1 MSRNVHL
8 THLINP
14 FLFIFSFH
22 GHWHPLIN
30 HLTSTRHWDYN
41 KLRFCPGFSC
51 IQWIHPTFE
60 YLLYARGWKWIKD
73 MVAPY
78 SPAQTN
84 KLLQLCVKCC
94 WRDTH
99 RLLSSGDRGG
109 LHAASEGKTRR
120 DASWAAQGKL
130 QTGLWRGWPAGYN
143 RRRCYWLT
151 FGPTGT
157 NRSWEPIMRQAN
169 CLALFQQSLLQF
181 SYSVG
186 ERSESKRVK
195 WPAQVYTASNWQS
208 SDLEQSLESAC
219 NAGVPGDLSLIPG
232 SGRSPGGGNGNLL
245 SVFLPGKTHGQRSL
259 VGYSPWGPKESA
271 RLSAE
276 IFPSNYT
283 SRHAMLLSPHH
294 WNTFHVFPR
303 NLYCL
308 FVHPTADNTVLS
320 TTEKSP
326 TADLLRR
333 LSTSR
338 EASDRLRSSYCGTFH
353 SSVCW
358 QQLAED
364 DWISQA
370 VF

>member
-1 MSRNVHL
+1 MGIAGVY
-8 THLINP
+8 
-14 FLFIFSFH
+14 
-22 GHWHPLIN
+22 
-30 HLTSTRHWDYN
+30 TRLQ
-41 KLRFCPGFSC
+41 K
-51 IQWIHPTFE
+51 
-60 YLLYARGWKWIKD
+60 ARR
-73 MVAPY
+73 A
-78 SPAQTN
+78 
-84 KLLQLCVKCC
+84 
-94 WRDTH
+94 
-99 RLLSSGDRGG
+99 
-109 LHAASEGKTRR
+109 ER

-294 WNTFHVFPR
+294 WSTFHVFPC

-326 TADLLRR
+326 TADLLR
-333 LSTSR
+333 LYACPHLEKQAT
-338 EASDRLRSSYCGTFH
+338 ASDQATVAPFTAAYADSSWLKMTESLKLYFKGFWPLYPVSCFN
-353 SSVCW
+353 V
-358 QQLAED
+358 QQ
-364 DWISQA
+364 
-370 VF
+370 